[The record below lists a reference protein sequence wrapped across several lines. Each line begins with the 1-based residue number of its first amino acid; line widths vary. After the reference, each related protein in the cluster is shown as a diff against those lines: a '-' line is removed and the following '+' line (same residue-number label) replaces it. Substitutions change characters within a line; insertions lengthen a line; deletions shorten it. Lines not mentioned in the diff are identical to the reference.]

1 MRITRFANLALIGV
15 ALLAASCQQTSVA
28 TKHQPARIDSTEVKG
43 IMRVTLDARAAERI
57 GLQMAPVLEETVV
70 RSGSPVSRKVVPYGA
85 VMYDTHGD
93 TWTFTSRRSLEFVR
107 QPVVV
112 ENIVGDR
119 AILSEGPAAGTS
131 VVTVGAAQLMAAE
144 HKYGL

>member
-1 MRITRFANLALIGV
+1 
-15 ALLAASCQQTSVA
+15 
-28 TKHQPARIDSTEVKG
+28 
-43 IMRVTLDARAAERI
+43 
-57 GLQMAPVLEETVV
+57 VLEETMVL
-70 RSGSPVSRKVVPYGA
+70 SGSSVSRKVVPYGA

-93 TWTFTSRRSLEFVR
+93 TWTFTSPRSLEFVR

-119 AILSEGPAAGTS
+119 AILSEGPPAGTS